1 MNTETCLVYPQNGHS
16 NPGKYGRA
24 PAYEGTG
31 TEEMIRSLEAYGSY
45 YVLEHGAKEKDYTDY
60 CEKLERCGFTRYS
73 STVSNGNRF
82 ATYTDGEN
90 VVNVSYVRY
99 HDTDRYVTAD
109 VSYVAIA
116 VDLEKNSALPP
127 KGEPY
132 RTVTTGQVTYI
143 WGGFIIRLPD
153 GRFLNLDIYTANEEQ
168 TDLLYRTL
176 CEMNVL
182 EGKPVIAAWMF
193 SHAHGDHVNAILG
206 LLKKYSGQVEIQR
219 IIHGFPGEETY
230 VGKNYME
237 YTMDNESRWMTFRS
251 NEIKRLMDENMPEG
265 KFTVAHTGQV
275 FEYPGAKIEVLF
287 TSENLYR
294 QQMFDTNM
302 SSVVYRYTLQ
312 GGTLLALGDAVDGEA
327 KILRKIHG
335 KALKSDAV
343 VLAHHAFNGGDEELY
358 HDIGAVAAIWPNTLE
373 YLIERHCIGD
383 YVNHFDP
390 TIVKHNLIISQD
402 RTTMT
407 LYPDMPAEEFDVFD
421 RKLDVKPSPAVDYD
435 SRRNPKNE
443 LTEVDLAKGYGNAP
457 RYYGA
462 GEETETLVK
471 NEDEKTYQITVRGTT
486 DYSYDFY
493 RNTLK
498 RDGFWPMSKTEE
510 AGRKSAVYAS
520 PLNEA
525 VVSYSDGVL
534 TVHVGPAGVNAL
546 HRDHE

>member
-1 MNTETCLVYPQNGHS
+1 MNRENCLVYPQIADKDL
-16 NPGKYGRA
+16 GKFGRA

-31 TEEMIRSLEAYGSY
+31 TEELIRSLDAYGSY
-45 YVLEHGAKEKDYTDY
+45 YVLEHGAKEKDYKDY
-60 CEKLERCGFTRYS
+60 CEKLQRCGFTCYS
-73 STVSNGNRF
+73 SVVSNGNRF

-99 HDTDRYVTAD
+99 HDTDRYITAD

-127 KGEPY
+127 KEKSC

-143 WGGFIIRLPD
+143 WGGFMIRLPD

-168 TDLLYRTL
+168 TDQLYRIL
-176 CEMNVL
+176 CEQNVL

-193 SHAHGDHVNAILG
+193 THAHGDHVNGILG
-206 LLKKYSGQVEIQR
+206 LLKKYGDRVEIQR

-237 YTMDNESRWMTFRS
+237 YTMDKESRWMTFRS

-265 KFTVAHTGQV
+265 RFTVAHTGQI
-275 FEYPGAKIEVLF
+275 FEYPGAKIEILF

-302 SSVVYRYTLQ
+302 SSVVYRYTLS

-358 HDIGAVAAIWPNTLE
+358 HDIGAEIAIWPNTLE

-390 TIVKHNLIISQD
+390 NLVKHNLIISQD
-402 RTTMT
+402 SVTMT
-407 LYPDMPAEEFDVFD
+407 LYPGMPAEEFNAFD
-421 RKLDVKPSPAVDYD
+421 RKLDVKPSPAVDFAA
-435 SRRNPKNE
+435 RRSPKNE
-443 LTEVDLAKGYGNAP
+443 LTEADLAAGYGNAP

-462 GEETETLVK
+462 GEKTETLVK
-471 NEDEKTYQITVRGTT
+471 NEDEKTYTVTVTGVTE
-486 DYSYDFY
+486 YHYDFY

-498 RDGFWPMSKTEE
+498 RDGFWPMENREE
-510 AGRKSAVYAS
+510 DGVKSARYAS
-520 PLNEA
+520 PGN
-525 VVSYSDGVL
+525 VVDVTFSGDRM
-534 TVHVGPAGVNAL
+534 TIRVGRAGVDAL
-546 HRDHE
+546 CRTHE